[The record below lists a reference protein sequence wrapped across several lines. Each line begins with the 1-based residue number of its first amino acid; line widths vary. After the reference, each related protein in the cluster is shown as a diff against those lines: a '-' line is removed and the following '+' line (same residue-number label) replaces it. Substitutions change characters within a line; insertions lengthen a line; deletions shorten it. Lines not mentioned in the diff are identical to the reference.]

1 MVESS
6 PTRIKIVRQCQFCP
20 SIPGGKLNLY
30 LLLLKNLS
38 VSSLPFGW
46 LSTGQV
52 ASIDG
57 EFCIR
62 SRFAQGRINH
72 IDMRSSRNRET
83 VDVVIATLVKKIVK
97 SHEEVPIGSS
107 GKIQQTTLSIIIEL

>member
-6 PTRIKIVRQCQFCP
+6 PPRIKIVRQCQFCP
-20 SIPGGKLNLY
+20 STPGGKLNLH

-38 VSSLPFGW
+38 VSSFPFGW

-52 ASIDG
+52 TSIDG

-62 SRFAQGRINH
+62 SCLTQGRIDH
-72 IDMRSSRNRET
+72 IDTRSSRNRKA
-83 VDVVIATLVKKIVK
+83 VNIVIATLVEKIVK

-107 GKIQQTTLSIIIEL
+107 GEVQQTTLSVILEL